1 MQLANMCQDVVQDS
15 SMKDLQ
21 HFQGM
26 LDMDGSNELT
36 QQQFSAALDKNRTL
50 HKQVGCSVRVHCM
63 FKVQVAAQRR
73 IQQEQHLA

>member
-1 MQLANMCQDVVQDS
+1 MTVACKAWSKNTYLPGPCLCASCPLCPQLANMCQDVVQDS

-50 HKQVGCSVRVHCM
+50 HKQVG
-63 FKVQVAAQRR
+63 
-73 IQQEQHLA
+73 